1 MCDILKLLFS
11 YMVNIQSTYGLHT
24 FNIWALTVYM
34 SIVGFEL
41 WFPKLETKF
50 LPTTQLFFL

>member
-1 MCDILKLLFS
+1 
-11 YMVNIQSTYGLHT
+11 MVNIQSTYGLHM
-24 FNIWALTVYM
+24 FNIWVLTVYM